1 MYVCVNI
8 SIKYKE
14 SYYTNL
20 TLLMGRTR
28 CNNSK
33 MEWFIKKLVP
43 ILSTD
48 ECEWRMF
55 WQLAYSFIAMLYS
68 TKWVHYLIRE

>member
-20 TLLMGRTR
+20 TLLIGRTR
-28 CNNSK
+28 CNTFKNES
-33 MEWFIKKLVP
+33 FIKKWVP
-43 ILSTD
+43 TF
-48 ECEWRMF
+48 EHR
-55 WQLAYSFIAMLYS
+55 
-68 TKWVHYLIRE
+68 